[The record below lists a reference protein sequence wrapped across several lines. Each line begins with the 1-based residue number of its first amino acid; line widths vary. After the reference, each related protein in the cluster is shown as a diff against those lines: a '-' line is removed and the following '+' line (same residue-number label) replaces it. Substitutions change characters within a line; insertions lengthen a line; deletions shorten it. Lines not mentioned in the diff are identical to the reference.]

1 MVPGPWFEMPSDWSD
16 NETFCRVP
24 GAQKYVEGKCENL
37 GIPFAD
43 MLCLG
48 VPTPRELSDQA
59 QDGPEVLEA
68 PPASAAPP
76 EPVAQPAALADEM
89 AAEDSED
96 DGETLDAIRARVQP
110 DLFADP

>member
-1 MVPGPWFEMPSDWSD
+1 MAYCSFYDH
-16 NETFCRVP
+16 
-24 GAQKYVEGKCENL
+24 YVKGECDLREFVNL
-37 GIPFAD
+37 KLARK
-43 MLCLG
+43 LCLG
-48 VPTPRELSDQA
+48 AATPRELLDQA

-96 DGETLDAIRARVQP
+96 DEETLDAIRARVQP
-110 DLFADP
+110 ELFADP